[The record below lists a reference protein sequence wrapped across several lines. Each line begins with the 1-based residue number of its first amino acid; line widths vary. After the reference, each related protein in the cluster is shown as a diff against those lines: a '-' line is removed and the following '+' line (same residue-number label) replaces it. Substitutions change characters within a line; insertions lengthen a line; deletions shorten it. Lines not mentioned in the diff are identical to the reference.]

1 MAYTT
6 GDWSLSDDVAMLW
19 TDSKKRKASN
29 QGPLSIEEKKAN
41 HIASE
46 QKRRSNIRKGYD
58 TLASML
64 PAVTKTE
71 PESVPE
77 EDARANLPN
86 EVSILLEAVEY
97 LQGRLQ
103 RHEQLRQRKKDLQHQ
118 LFQRYAGM
126 SS

>member
-1 MAYTT
+1 MCIR
-6 GDWSLSDDVAMLW
+6 
-19 TDSKKRKASN
+19 DS
-29 QGPLSIEEKKAN
+29 
-41 HIASE
+41 
-46 QKRRSNIRKGYD
+46 
-58 TLASML
+58 
-64 PAVTKTE
+64 TKTE

>member
-1 MAYTT
+1 MY
-6 GDWSLSDDVAMLW
+6 
-19 TDSKKRKASN
+19 KR
-29 QGPLSIEEKKAN
+29 QEEKKAN

-77 EDARANLPN
+77 DDARANLPN

>member
-19 TDSKKRKASN
+19 SDSKKRRASN

-64 PAVTKTE
+64 PSATKTE
-71 PESVPE
+71 PKLLAE

-97 LQGRLQ
+97 LQRRLQ
-103 RHEQLRQRKKDLQHQ
+103 RHEQLRKRKSDLQHQ
-118 LFQRYAGM
+118 LFAQYASM